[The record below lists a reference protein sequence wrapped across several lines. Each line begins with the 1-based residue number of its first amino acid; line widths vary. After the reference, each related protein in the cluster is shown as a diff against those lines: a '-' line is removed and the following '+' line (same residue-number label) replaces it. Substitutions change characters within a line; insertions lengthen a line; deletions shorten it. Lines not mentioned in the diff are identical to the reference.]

1 MSAADPETVLKG
13 VNVRKKEIFL
23 NGDVDAM
30 MAGASIVQ
38 AYMEKNPDKLKVVGD
53 KDSYEDLGFAVKK
66 GNSELLQ
73 KINDGLAN
81 LMENGKYDELLK
93 KWFN

>member
-1 MSAADPETVLKG
+1 MLKKDENNTVTGK
-13 VNVRKKEIFL
+13 I
-23 NGDVDAM
+23 A
-30 MAGASIVQ
+30 
-38 AYMEKNPDKLKVVGD
+38 VVGD

-66 GNSELLQ
+66 GNSELLK

>member
-1 MSAADPETVLKG
+1 MILDGFDTCALQV
-13 VNVRKKEIFL
+13 L

-53 KDSYEDLGFAVKK
+53 KDSYEDLAFAVQK
-66 GNSELLQ
+66 GNTELLQ

-81 LMENGKYDELLK
+81 VMENGKYDELLK

>member
-1 MSAADPETVLKG
+1 MILDGFDTCVLQ
-13 VNVRKKEIFL
+13 VL

-38 AYMEKNPDKLKVVGD
+38 AYMNQNPDQLKVVGD
-53 KDSYEDLGFAVKK
+53 KNTYEELGFAVQK
-66 GNSELLQ
+66 GNATLLQ
-73 KINDGLAN
+73 QINDGLAN
-81 LMENGKYDELLK
+81 LKANGKYDELLD